1 MLLKKQCLREKQC
14 DQKPI
19 KINRIK
25 DDYVFQQGNGAK
37 IVGIISL
44 SLPEELLKDLNS
56 ILGKEHAA
64 TRSEV
69 IRQAVRN
76 YILEY
81 NKLEK
86 IKGDVTATITV
97 LYGKTERNEE
107 LFQLQHEFSDMITA
121 YLHSH
126 LTEENCL
133 EVLVVK
139 GPSKRLRDLIDGLK
153 ANKPVKQMK
162 FAVMTIDN

>member
-1 MLLKKQCLREKQC
+1 MIASFNKEMERK
-14 DQKPI
+14 
-19 KINRIK
+19 
-25 DDYVFQQGNGAK
+25 AM
-37 IVGIISL
+37 GIISL
-44 SLPEELLKDLNS
+44 SLPEELLKNLDS
-56 ILGKEHAA
+56 ILGKERAA

-97 LYGKTERNEE
+97 LYGKAQKNEE
-107 LFQLQHEFSDMITA
+107 LFRLQHEFSDMITA

-126 LTEENCL
+126 LSEENCL

-139 GPSKRLRDLIDGLK
+139 GPSKRLQSLIDGLK
-153 ANKPVKQMK
+153 ANKPLKQMK
-162 FAVMTIDN
+162 IAIMTTDN

>member
-1 MLLKKQCLREKQC
+1 MG
-14 DQKPI
+14 I
-19 KINRIK
+19 
-25 DDYVFQQGNGAK
+25 
-37 IVGIISL
+37 IISL
-44 SLPEELLKDLNS
+44 SLPEELLKDLDS

-97 LYGKTERNEE
+97 LYAKTERNEE
-107 LFQLQHEFSDMITA
+107 LFQLQHKFSDMITA

-126 LTEENCL
+126 LTGEDCL

-153 ANKPVKQMK
+153 ANKPVRQIKC
-162 FAVMTIDN
+162 AIMTIDNQSA